1 MSKTKE
7 IKAISS
13 DLIFKAAKT
22 MIWKYGIKKV
32 SVEEISAEAG
42 VSKMTFYRMYKN
54 KDAVAAEVLNA
65 FFEEE
70 ILKYRKIMDS
80 NQDFPG
86 KIKQL
91 IALKYE
97 NISDASAELIA
108 EIIQHNNTF
117 LQNLIEEQQQKF
129 LKIFI
134 NDLKQAQK
142 AGWIRKDL
150 KPDFIIYILNS
161 LNQKLIDESFLAM
174 YKNTNDAIMELTNFF
189 FYGISNNK

>member
-7 IKAISS
+7 IKTISS

-22 MIWKYGIKKV
+22 LFWKYGIKKV